1 MSIAIPVRF
10 ASSIELRRVC
20 PNCGFIRPHL
30 LSNLSSRE
38 HIRLNDL
45 VEHRSF
51 IKRRAHVHRSGSAF
65 KWLYFVHSGFLKT
78 AVMDDHGRQQTVG
91 FKMAGDPVGLE
102 AIEAAR
108 RLAPDLI
115 VMDLCMPGMTGLEAA
130 RKIREEFP
138 AMLIMLM
145 TTPDA
150 DLEEAAR
157 SAGIRGTVSKMAM
170 DKMVSGVHALLRGEE
185 FHELS
190 ER

>member
-1 MSIAIPVRF
+1 MRGVLTLRSDDRPLKSARILIVDDYADIRT
-10 ASSIELRRVC
+10 ALRRRLTAENWEVC
-20 PNCGFIRPHL
+20 GEVC
-30 LSNLSSRE
+30 
-38 HIRLNDL
+38 D
-45 VEHRSF
+45 
-51 IKRRAHVHRSGSAF
+51 
-65 KWLYFVHSGFLKT
+65 
-78 AVMDDHGRQQTVG
+78 
-91 FKMAGDPVGLE
+91 GLE

-115 VMDLCMPGMTGLEAA
+115 VMDLCMPGMMGLEAA

>member
-1 MSIAIPVRF
+1 MRRALTLPSDDGPVKSARILIVDDY
-10 ASSIELRRVC
+10 ADIRTALRRRLTAENWEVC
-20 PNCGFIRPHL
+20 GEVC
-30 LSNLSSRE
+30 
-38 HIRLNDL
+38 D
-45 VEHRSF
+45 
-51 IKRRAHVHRSGSAF
+51 
-65 KWLYFVHSGFLKT
+65 
-78 AVMDDHGRQQTVG
+78 
-91 FKMAGDPVGLE
+91 GLE

-108 RLAPDLI
+108 RLVPDLI
-115 VMDLCMPGMTGLEAA
+115 VMDLCMPGMMGLEAA

>member
-1 MSIAIPVRF
+1 MRGARTLRHDDGPVKSARILIVDDY
-10 ASSIELRRVC
+10 ADIRTALRRRLTAENWEVC
-20 PNCGFIRPHL
+20 GEVC
-30 LSNLSSRE
+30 
-38 HIRLNDL
+38 D
-45 VEHRSF
+45 
-51 IKRRAHVHRSGSAF
+51 
-65 KWLYFVHSGFLKT
+65 
-78 AVMDDHGRQQTVG
+78 
-91 FKMAGDPVGLE
+91 GLE

-108 RLAPDLI
+108 RLVPDLI
-115 VMDLCMPGMTGLEAA
+115 VMDLCMPGMMGLEAA
-130 RKIREEFP
+130 RKICEEFP

>member
-1 MSIAIPVRF
+1 MRVVLTFRSHDRPLDTVRILIVDDY
-10 ASSIELRRVC
+10 ADIRTALRRRLTAENWEVC
-20 PNCGFIRPHL
+20 GEVC
-30 LSNLSSRE
+30 
-38 HIRLNDL
+38 D
-45 VEHRSF
+45 
-51 IKRRAHVHRSGSAF
+51 
-65 KWLYFVHSGFLKT
+65 
-78 AVMDDHGRQQTVG
+78 
-91 FKMAGDPVGLE
+91 GLE

-115 VMDLCMPGMTGLEAA
+115 VMDLCMPGMMGLEAA

>member
-1 MSIAIPVRF
+1 MRVVLPFRSHDRPVETARILIVDDYPDLR
-10 ASSIELRRVC
+10 AALRRRLTAENWEVC
-20 PNCGFIRPHL
+20 GEVC
-30 LSNLSSRE
+30 
-38 HIRLNDL
+38 D
-45 VEHRSF
+45 
-51 IKRRAHVHRSGSAF
+51 
-65 KWLYFVHSGFLKT
+65 
-78 AVMDDHGRQQTVG
+78 
-91 FKMAGDPVGLE
+91 GLE

-108 RLAPDLI
+108 RLVPDLI
-115 VMDLCMPGMTGLEAA
+115 VMDLCMPGMMGLEAA